1 MRAWRIAVIGVLMAT
16 RSFGQDAA
24 RMEQV
29 IQAQVATGA
38 FMGAVLVSRGDKPI
52 LDEGYGLANLE
63 WAVPNTPS
71 TKFRLGSLTKQ
82 FTAASILLLEER
94 GRLQVEDPVTKYMP
108 DAPGAWAGITIFH
121 LLTHSSGIPN
131 FTSLPEFQTVKLS
144 ASPVEKV
151 LATVRDK
158 PLSFAPG
165 TKQSYSNSGYLVLGH
180 IIERLTGGS
189 YAQFVTDNI
198 FMPLGMKDSGYDS
211 NTAIILQRASGYT
224 RSAAGL
230 ANADYV
236 HMSIPHAA
244 GGLYSTTRDL
254 LKWERALFDGALVS
268 EASLQKMTTPPMN
281 DYAFGLIV
289 RTDNGRRL
297 IWHNGGIEGFNTS
310 MAYYP
315 DTKTTIIV
323 LANVN
328 GSAPDQL
335 VSQLGAIAHGDRVTL
350 TSERR
355 ETTVPSAVLA
365 QYPGAYELA
374 SGVTMTITLEGGQL
388 MTQITGQGKLAMFAE
403 SDTAFFLKAAD
414 AQIEFARNPSGVVT
428 HLVLRQNGRDLKA
441 TRR

>member
-1 MRAWRIAVIGVLMAT
+1 
-16 RSFGQDAA
+16 
-24 RMEQV
+24 
-29 IQAQVATGA
+29 
-38 FMGAVLVSRGDKPI
+38 
-52 LDEGYGLANLE
+52 
-63 WAVPNTPS
+63 
-71 TKFRLGSLTKQ
+71 
-82 FTAASILLLEER
+82 
-94 GRLQVEDPVTKYMP
+94 
-108 DAPGAWAGITIFH
+108 
-121 LLTHSSGIPN
+121 
-131 FTSLPEFQTVKLS
+131 
-144 ASPVEKV
+144 
-151 LATVRDK
+151 
-158 PLSFAPG
+158 
-165 TKQSYSNSGYLVLGH
+165 
-180 IIERLTGGS
+180 
-189 YAQFVTDNI
+189 
-198 FMPLGMKDSGYDS
+198 
-211 NTAIILQRASGYT
+211 
-224 RSAAGL
+224 
-230 ANADYV
+230 
-236 HMSIPHAA
+236 MSIPHAA

-254 LKWERALFDGALVS
+254 LKWQRGLFDGALIS

-355 ETTVPSAVLA
+355 ETTVPTAVLA

-374 SGVTMTITLEGGQL
+374 PGVTMTITLEGGQL

-428 HLVLRQNGRDLKA
+428 HLVLHQNGRDVKA
-441 TRR
+441 SRR